1 MKYKYLSGRLWE
13 ETFVRLLLLP
23 FISLRL
29 KQQTQHATRDNT
41 TVVVVNIKYDNHTHA
56 TIFGI
61 YRTIH
66 STDST
71 VDTHLPHRS
80 FNPPHNGHIA
90 MIKYLANTYENV
102 ILVIGMNPNKV
113 YKVSPQTRADIL
125 HKMIAVRLGVRG
137 MDKSRIRVKVV
148 SGYIWRFCYSQNADI
163 MIRGIRTWKKDGKE
177 ERALHILNTWG
188 PIVFGP
194 LKWPLKTV
202 FMEGDTRYLDLS
214 STLIREA
221 CANQNARENGK
232 RSDRSILEGMVPKQ
246 VEEEVIKAYS

>member
-1 MKYKYLSGRLWE
+1 M
-13 ETFVRLLLLP
+13 TFLTFIAP
-23 FISLRL
+23 FIILIPALTLIYRIVFPTILTYPWSNAS
-29 KQQTQHATRDNT
+29 KKNQ
-41 TVVVVNIKYDNHTHA
+41 TVVFA
-56 TIFGI
+56 G
-61 YRTIH
+61 
-66 STDST
+66 
-71 VDTHLPHRS
+71 S

-90 MIKYLANTYENV
+90 MIEHLAKTYTNV

-125 HKMIAVRLGVRG
+125 HKMISTRLGNKE

-148 SGYIWRFCYSQNADI
+148 SGYIWRYSMSQNAKI
-163 MIRGIRTWKKDGKE
+163 MFRGIRTWKKDGKE

-202 FMEGDTRYLDLS
+202 FMEGDTKYLDLS

-221 CANQNARENGK
+221 CANQKANANGQRRNK
-232 RSDRSILEGMVPKQ
+232 SCLEGMVPKE
-246 VEEEVIKAYS
+246 VEEEVVKAYC

>member
-1 MKYKYLSGRLWE
+1 MLSHHIEFTNMMITPMPPSLA
-13 ETFVRLLLLP
+13 
-23 FISLRL
+23 FIALFIALIPPLTLIYRIVCPRILTYPWTKASKKRN
-29 KQQTQHATRDNT
+29 Q
-41 TVVVVNIKYDNHTHA
+41 TVVFA
-56 TIFGI
+56 G
-61 YRTIH
+61 
-66 STDST
+66 
-71 VDTHLPHRS
+71 S

-125 HKMIAVRLGVRG
+125 HKMIAVRLGVRE

>member
-1 MKYKYLSGRLWE
+1 MIITPMPPSLA
-13 ETFVRLLLLP
+13 
-23 FISLRL
+23 FIALFIALIPPLTLIYRIVCPRILTYPWTKASKKR
-29 KQQTQHATRDNT
+29 NE
-41 TVVVVNIKYDNHTHA
+41 TVVFA
-56 TIFGI
+56 G
-61 YRTIH
+61 
-66 STDST
+66 
-71 VDTHLPHRS
+71 S

-90 MIKYLANTYENV
+90 MIKYLASTYENV

-125 HKMIAVRLGVRG
+125 HKMIAVRLGVRE